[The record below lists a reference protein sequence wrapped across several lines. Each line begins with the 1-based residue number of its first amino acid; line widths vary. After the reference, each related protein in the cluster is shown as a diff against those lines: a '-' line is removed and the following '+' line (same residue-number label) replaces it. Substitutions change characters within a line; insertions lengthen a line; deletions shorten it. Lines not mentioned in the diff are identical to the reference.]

1 MTKLKLVWQSA
12 ISAVGVLAYI
22 MLVAWIMN
30 NGERLFGEM
39 DNYIGPV
46 VFLMLF
52 VFSATVTGLL
62 VLGRPVYLLLSGQK
76 NEAVK
81 LFFYTLLWM
90 LIFVLT
96 VFNIAVFV

>member
-12 ISAVGVLAYI
+12 ISAVGVLAYV
-22 MLVAWIMN
+22 MLIAWIMS
-30 NGERLFGEM
+30 NGEKLFGKM
-39 DNYIGPV
+39 DNFIGPV
-46 VFLMLF
+46 VFLLLF

-76 NEAVK
+76 NNAVK

-96 VFNIAVFV
+96 VFNIAIFV